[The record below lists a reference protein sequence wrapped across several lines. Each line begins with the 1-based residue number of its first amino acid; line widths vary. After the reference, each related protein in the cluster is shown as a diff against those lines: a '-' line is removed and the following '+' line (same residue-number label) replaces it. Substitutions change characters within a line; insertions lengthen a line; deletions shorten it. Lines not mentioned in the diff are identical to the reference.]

1 MFDKFGNFNSVE
13 ELNKTAEGLKN
24 EGDTESL
31 KTLSI
36 ENGLDPEDAQDY
48 IDGFFSDF
56 CGPVNAAI
64 GKLEVESKEIDVKG
78 LWIDWVTY
86 IKAVAIEDKQ
96 VAIAVRKKS
105 KSLAGCIARIMEKS
119 YKMAWDIPKEIIAES
134 KITAQGVKF
143 GVPSMAECKEI
154 IREYYTEA

>member
-1 MFDKFGNFNSVE
+1 MFEKFGNFDSYE
-13 ELNKTAEGLKN
+13 ELNKAAEGLKQ
-24 EGDTESL
+24 EGDVESL
-31 KTLSI
+31 KALSI
-36 ENGLDPEDAQDY
+36 ENGLDPEDVQDY

-105 KSLAGCIARIMEKS
+105 KSLAGCIAKIMDESFKI
-119 YKMAWDIPKEIIAES
+119 AWNVPDEALAES
-134 KITAQGVKF
+134 KSKMRGVKF